1 MRSGII
7 GYGTYV
13 PKYRIK
19 REEIARVWRGRARG
33 ENSIAGGDEDAIT
46 MAVEAAFNAIYQS
59 GVDPAGGIEAVY
71 LGTTSAPYIEHSL
84 VGVIADTL
92 GVNPYAEQADFGL
105 SPRAGVSAL
114 KACLDAIQAKRIG
127 KGLVI
132 GSDCRSA
139 SPGSDQELTFGAGAA
154 AYILGAEKAI
164 VEVEAL
170 HSYSSYFQRRLDEQG
185 PPLGRH
191 RCWSN
196 S

>member
-1 MRSGII
+1 VILINAVIMDGAEITSSSWRS
-7 GYGTYV
+7 
-13 PKYRIK
+13 
-19 REEIARVWRGRARG
+19 
-33 ENSIAGGDEDAIT
+33 D
-46 MAVEAAFNAIYQS
+46 
-59 GVDPAGGIEAVY
+59 
-71 LGTTSAPYIEHSL
+71 
-84 VGVIADTL
+84 
-92 GVNPYAEQADFGL
+92 
-105 SPRAGVSAL
+105 
-114 KACLDAIQAKRIG
+114 
-127 KGLVI
+127 LVI